1 MLQSAHQLAQELLA
15 PEVAGVVVPTEEADD
30 TGEAGVVVGGGGGIG
45 GVMVGGGGGGGKGAP
60 IHRGSD
66 GSGRCIS
73 IVDSGQKAAETVGKK
88 GEVVVTDYL
97 GSLRVEKGL
106 TGQYNASE
114 ADGGAAAGLV
124 DETGGGE
131 SKGRAF
137 EQDGLELVGDE
148 VGAREKA
155 IVSLPMCVR
164 LSTFPF

>member
-1 MLQSAHQLAQELLA
+1 
-15 PEVAGVVVPTEEADD
+15 
-30 TGEAGVVVGGGGGIG
+30 
-45 GVMVGGGGGGGKGAP
+45 MVGGGGGGGKGAP

-73 IVDSGQKAAETVGKK
+73 IVDSGQKAAETVGQK
-88 GEVVVTDYL
+88 GEVVVTDYRGGL
-97 GSLRVEKGL
+97 GVEKGL
-106 TGQYNASE
+106 TGGYNASE
-114 ADGGAAAGLV
+114 ANGGAAAGLV

-155 IVSLPMCVR
+155 IVSLPMCAR
-164 LSTFPF
+164 LLEHVFLLMHFSNLCY